1 MKKHFFTLNFV
12 VLFCV
17 FSSSETVLA
26 QLGFCN
32 GNSGDPIF
40 TEDFGTGTSYGPA
53 LPTGTTNYD
62 FVGSNGPQDG
72 EYTVGPNTFAYGW
85 NLPSDHTPGDT
96 NGRCLIVNADFT
108 AGEFYR
114 TTISGLCETT
124 TYEFSS
130 WLINLLP
137 ASSCGGSGIPINV
150 RFEIWDNTNSVRLA
164 FGDTGDIFG
173 SNTPNWE
180 EYALV
185 FKTSIAQTSVILKM
199 INNGSGGCGNDLAI
213 DDIVF
218 KSCGDFIS
226 ISDQVNN
233 SSITICSTNTPFS
246 QTLTIT
252 PDNSVFSTHFYQ
264 WQKSTDEINWTDI
277 PGENLQ
283 TISIS
288 GITTSSFYRAKVGET
303 ASNLNNALC
312 NVTSDIF
319 QLTVEP
325 ISVAPTVECWE
336 TATANNA
343 TCLWDV
349 TGTQPV
355 QPATACYETA
365 SFNNI
370 TCAWD
375 VTGVQPAQPTLEC
388 WETTSFNSTTCSW
401 ETTGTQP
408 TQPTGLECWQAATF
422 NNISCAWDVAGIQ
435 PQQPATACYETASF
449 NNATCAWEVRGTQPV
464 IETVLSDR
472 NSIVVITSNTGDF
485 LFSLDGIIFQSDN
498 VFYNVEGGLY
508 TIYIKAKNCND
519 FITIEYHL
527 FYIPQFFTPNNDGVN
542 DTFIIKGIEN
552 YATYEVSIYNRFGK
566 ILKRAVNTSFSWDG
580 MYNNNPLPSTDY
592 WYVVII
598 EDQRHVGH
606 FTLKR

>member
-12 VLFCV
+12 MLFCV

-388 WETTSFNSTTCSW
+388 WETTTFNNTSCAWEVTGTQPTQPTGLECWETTSFNSTTCSW

-408 TQPTGLECWQAATF
+408 TQPT
-422 NNISCAWDVAGIQ
+422 
-435 PQQPATACYETASF
+435 
-449 NNATCAWEVRGTQPV
+449 
-464 IETVLSDR
+464 
-472 NSIVVITSNTGDF
+472 
-485 LFSLDGIIFQSDN
+485 
-498 VFYNVEGGLY
+498 
-508 TIYIKAKNCND
+508 
-519 FITIEYHL
+519 
-527 FYIPQFFTPNNDGVN
+527 
-542 DTFIIKGIEN
+542 
-552 YATYEVSIYNRFGK
+552 
-566 ILKRAVNTSFSWDG
+566 
-580 MYNNNPLPSTDY
+580 
-592 WYVVII
+592 
-598 EDQRHVGH
+598 
-606 FTLKR
+606 